1 MIVQFCCRYIT
12 GVNHRT
18 CYKSSKFKL
27 VLCECTC
34 THINALPYDKK
45 KYLYKYKI
53 QIQHRSYFKKM
64 MFYKKKV

>member
-12 GVNHRT
+12 GVNNRT

-45 KYLYKYKI
+45 NIYINIKYRYNI
-53 QIQHRSYFKKM
+53 VVI
-64 MFYKKKV
+64 